1 MYTSYDYG
9 APVRNYT
16 HLAGSD
22 TDTFAQISESRA
34 LTAKY
39 DELKLQ
45 GLFVRSSP
53 DFAKTDWV
61 GDSREAL
68 STAVSNPDVFVT
80 LLRNP
85 DSHAAFYILRQNDS
99 TST

>member
-1 MYTSYDYG
+1 
-9 APVRNYT
+9 
-16 HLAGSD
+16 
-22 TDTFAQISESRA
+22 
-34 LTAKY
+34 
-39 DELKLQ
+39 
-45 GLFVRSSP
+45 VRSSP

-68 STAVSNPDVFVT
+68 STAVSNPDIFVT
-80 LLRNP
+80 LLRNL